1 MYSDTNEEYITV
13 SELLDTLEL
22 YFNSTLSLSTKRGD
36 DRGDITNCLI
46 NGYLIQHKC
55 DSSTW
60 YAVYNSETN
69 ILLGLND
76 ILYRRGGSVCPI
88 QDFCIAHI
96 AYMGKTYNDNSWS
109 ECRVFNKV
117 KGKILTINL
126 GLLVKM
132 HFGQST

>member
-1 MYSDTNEEYITV
+1 
-13 SELLDTLEL
+13 LDTLEL
-22 YFNSTLSLSTKRGD
+22 YFNSTLSVSTKRGD
-36 DRGDITNCLI
+36 DPGDITNCLI

-69 ILLGLND
+69 LLFGLDN
-76 ILYRRGGSVCPI
+76 ITYRRGGSVCPI
-88 QDFCIAHI
+88 QDFCIAHLT
-96 AYMGKTYNDNSWS
+96 YMGKTHNDNSWS

-117 KGKILTINL
+117 NGKILIINL